1 MNLREIDRLVAERVM
16 GWEEFEDSSGYNWW
30 TLKEDD
36 KTKIICSVRCFE
48 PSTDIRDAFRVVE
61 KLRERKI
68 FSLYDAWDEDD
79 NKIFCAVF
87 EYNDTYHVVDYT
99 GYADTAPLA
108 ICLAAL
114 KAVGVN
120 IE

>member
-1 MNLREIDRLVAERVM
+1 MNLREIDRLVDKHVM
-16 GWEEFEDSSGYNWW
+16 NSNMVIWEETPY
-30 TLKEDD
+30 LRARMKRDD
-36 KTKIICSVRCFE
+36 EIPHYTTNIA
-48 PSTDIRDAFRVVE
+48 DAWQVAE
-61 KLRERKI
+61 KLRETKI

-87 EYNDTYHVVDYT
+87 EYNDTYHVVDYK

-114 KAVGVN
+114 KSVGIEVEVN
-120 IE
+120 EQ